1 MSRILAFACVAFVS
15 CNVVAYADEAAF
27 NTGKISAILEN
38 CPDWKLTEDA
48 ARGPWPYLIEE
59 YGETHDFVAGRSD
72 ALKYIRS
79 RDNAELKQDC
89 EEWFESMYANGI
101 RYFERK

>member
-1 MSRILAFACVAFVS
+1 MSKRYVIGCIAFLS
-15 CNVVAYADEAAF
+15 CDFAAHADDAAF

-59 YGETHDFVAGRSD
+59 YGETDDFVAGRADS
-72 ALKYIRS
+72 LKYIQS